1 MHFVL
6 LLPNTCK
13 HSTHVCT
20 ALAYNETFQT
30 PMQANCKQNHAINMK
45 WAVCVCICKKKRV
58 QRTANIPAICILFRC
73 FQQQQKTKL
82 KFTTLELCDGSWPS
96 NGKNNNMHHMET
108 HTQSVY
114 KKLCYLWA
122 KKWLNWFPNWN
133 ERQSIS
139 IFMLGVFIR
148 LKLISKFSKIL
159 LDNLDNTM
167 PTWRFNEKKKKK
179 RSQIGFAQ
187 QFCLF

>member
-1 MHFVL
+1 M
-6 LLPNTCK
+6 K
-13 HSTHVCT
+13 HSKRLCKQFANKTMPLIWSELFVCVS
-20 ALAYNETFQT
+20 AKRSAYSELQTFQRFVFCSV
-30 PMQANCKQNHAINMK
+30 AFNNNK
-45 WAVCVCICKKKRV
+45 
-58 QRTANIPAICILFRC
+58 
-73 FQQQQKTKL
+73 KTKL